1 MLWIQACEPASIIS
15 PIRSR
20 LYGVFEVFVAS
31 AGLVLPVAAVAET
44 GPAPGVDGVGQAPSR
59 TRKRGLF
66 HNGRIPFRGGAWTE
80 AKRRDVAS
88 VVGRATSG
96 GVATLPTTSN
106 PDGAIAAG
114 PVMAIGGAEDKLRD
128 KLILSAFVNLAGG
141 PDARIA
147 ILPTASSI
155 EDAGER
161 YKAIFLGMGAQRA
174 DILFLPDRAA
184 AASGESVELLDGVT
198 GVFMTGGNQMR
209 LASIV
214 AGTPVARKVKARNQA
229 GAVVAGTSAGAS
241 ILSSHMVAYGASG
254 PSPRMRMAQMT
265 AGFDLVPGVVIDQHF
280 RQRDRI
286 GRLLALVAGSPG
298 LLGIGVD
305 EDTAALFHGDMLEIL
320 GRHSVTI
327 IDGTHIVSDIHRVKA
342 YGSITVSGAIIHVLA
357 AGNRFDMV
365 ERKLLPNERA
375 SREVEKSRSRERSRV
390 VSRES

>member
-1 MLWIQACEPASIIS
+1 
-15 PIRSR
+15 
-20 LYGVFEVFVAS
+20 VAGS
-31 AGLVLPVAAVAET
+31 
-44 GPAPGVDGVGQAPSR
+44 
-59 TRKRGLF
+59 
-66 HNGRIPFRGGAWTE
+66 
-80 AKRRDVAS
+80 
-88 VVGRATSG
+88 ATSVR
-96 GVATLPTTSN
+96 VATLPAATT
-106 PDGAIAAG
+106 PDGIITAG

-147 ILPTASSI
+147 IFPTASSI
-155 EDAGER
+155 EEAGER
-161 YKAIFLGMGAQRA
+161 YKALFLGMGASSA
-174 DILFLPDRAA
+174 DVLYLPDRTT
-184 AASGESVELLDGVT
+184 AASPEIIELLDDVSGI
-198 GVFMTGGNQMR
+198 FLTGGNQMR

-214 AGTPVARKVKARNQA
+214 AGTPVARKVKARNKA

-241 ILSSHMVAYGASG
+241 ILSSHMVAFGASG

-305 EDTAALFHGDMLEIL
+305 EDTAAVFTGDTMEVL

-327 IDGTHIVSDIHRVKA
+327 VDGTHIVSDIHRVKA
-342 YGSITVSGAIIHVLA
+342 YGAITVSGAILHVLA

-365 ERKLLPNERA
+365 ERSLI
-375 SREVEKSRSRERSRV
+375 VEESSV
-390 VSRES
+390 VSRKP